1 MYIIIQTIKL
11 NNIKK
16 KMQNY
21 LTFRCKKCFLIPKIY
36 NIIVND
42 YKENQIITECQNKHL
57 EKIPLDEFVNNN
69 RISLDNSQCKECK
82 NNISLYYCLNCYK
95 TICNECFEKSKN
107 KSNKI
112 KIKELDTL
120 CLLHKQKYTHKCD
133 KCNLL
138 ICEKCSDAHIKHG
151 KSEIYYNFYIK
162 KHKKEIKSKI
172 KSFNVNNSH
181 ISDENRKIF
190 YKNQLPF
197 NKFKLLLIND
207 YEIFEKN
214 KTYNNYLIENY
225 KYIFVNFEPINLEYE
240 KLLNHNLIYKINDDK
255 HFFTS
260 NPSIPNAPIKQGS
273 YSDKGEH

>member
-1 MYIIIQTIKL
+1 L
-11 NNIKK
+11 
-16 KMQNY
+16 
-21 LTFRCKKCFLIPKIY
+21 F
-36 NIIVND
+36 
-42 YKENQIITECQNKHL
+42 
-57 EKIPLDEFVNNN
+57 
-69 RISLDNSQCKECK
+69 
-82 NNISLYYCLNCYK
+82 
-95 TICNECFEKSKN
+95 
-107 KSNKI
+107 
-112 KIKELDTL
+112 
-120 CLLHKQKYTHKCD
+120 LHKQKYTHKCD

-190 YKNQLPF
+190 YKNQLSF

-214 KTYNNYLIENY
+214 KTYNNYLIEDY

-240 KLLNHNLIYKINDDK
+240 SLLNHNLFIKLMMI
-255 HFFTS
+255 
-260 NPSIPNAPIKQGS
+260 SIFLHQTLQFLMHRLNKVFIPIKESIESLIAYYIQMKMG
-273 YSDKGEH
+273 KVL